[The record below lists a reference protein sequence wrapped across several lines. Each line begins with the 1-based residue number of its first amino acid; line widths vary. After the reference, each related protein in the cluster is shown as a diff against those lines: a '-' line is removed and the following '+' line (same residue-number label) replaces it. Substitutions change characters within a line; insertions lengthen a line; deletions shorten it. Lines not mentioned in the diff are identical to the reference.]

1 MFQLLKFLYLILKY
15 ARESEKGYYWNKNI
29 KIKKKLVKLTILKI
43 LNVLI
48 SFTFVGLC
56 ACNDKKESESFST
69 AGVKNISGNKMADVK
84 YSLEQLNNTR
94 WLSNSS
100 VNCIFHD
107 SENLIWIGSWDGR
120 SRYNA
125 NDFKIFRPELSNEA
139 SLSNQVIL
147 KIERW

>member
-1 MFQLLKFLYLILKY
+1 
-15 ARESEKGYYWNKNI
+15 
-29 KIKKKLVKLTILKI
+29 LKI

-94 WLSNSS
+94 
-100 VNCIFHD
+100 
-107 SENLIWIGSWDGR
+107 
-120 SRYNA
+120 
-125 NDFKIFRPELSNEA
+125 
-139 SLSNQVIL
+139 
-147 KIERW
+147 